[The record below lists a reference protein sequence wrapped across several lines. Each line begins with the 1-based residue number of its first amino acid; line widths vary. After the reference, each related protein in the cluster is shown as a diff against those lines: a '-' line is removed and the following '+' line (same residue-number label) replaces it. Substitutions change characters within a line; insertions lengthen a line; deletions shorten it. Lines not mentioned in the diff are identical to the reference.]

1 MYLQAALRRLQCARS
16 NLSLRRNSI
25 MTRIEEEKDTNEVAK
40 AVCSRPLRFLAAA
53 VAGLSA
59 DKLTVLDALT
69 FLELKREVP
78 RCFKDEHDGRS
89 QIELAE
95 RFALLDMDA
104 LGVVVGLE
112 ALVVEVVLLV
122 LPSVGHE
129 VIIEVNLDGADI
141 GSTNSSHTE
150 ESMSPP
156 THVDH
161 TLIHIEQA
169 GDPVDYAGPH
179 TQKSA
184 WKMPPVLHL
193 PLHGG
198 VKTVIITR
206 SQVHHA
212 VIQICVLL
220 LEKLLVILLLTICV

>member
-1 MYLQAALRRLQCARS
+1 MLKK
-16 NLSLRRNSI
+16 
-25 MTRIEEEKDTNEVAK
+25 EKKNNEVAN
-40 AVCSRPLRFLAAA
+40 AASSRPPCFLAAA

-59 DKLTVLDALT
+59 DKLPVLDALA

-78 RCFKDEHDGRS
+78 RCLKDKHNGGS

-95 RFALLDMDA
+95 GVALLDVDA

-129 VIIEVNLDGADI
+129 VIIEVNLDGTNV
-141 GSTNSSHTE
+141 GSPNSSHTE

-156 THVDH
+156 THIDY

-169 GDPVDYAGPH
+169 SYPADYAWSH
-179 TQKSA
+179 TQKGA
-184 WKMPPVLHL
+184 WKMPPVLHF

-198 VKTVIITR
+198 VKTVIVAR
-206 SQVHHA
+206 GQVHHA

-220 LEKLLVILLLTICV
+220 LEKFLVILLLTISV